1 MLNWVENVV
10 VRLVKPLKSTDT
22 GITINRKDAV
32 KLNTVGIGNHTYLT
46 LKMYGTDDVVETVK
60 YSHTTDI
67 PTTGAATVDVAV
79 TRDVTNTGR
88 RSFPVHTCAE
98 TKLTKVML
106 LEIIE
111 VRLLEI
117 IKQTA
122 RS

>member
-10 VRLVKPLKSTDT
+10 VRLAKPLKSTDT

-46 LKMYGTDDVVETVK
+46 LKLYGTDDVVETVK
-60 YSHTTDI
+60 YTHTTDI
-67 PTTGAATVDVAV
+67 LTTGAVTVDVVV
-79 TRDVTNTGR
+79 TRDVANTGR
-88 RSFPVHTCAE
+88 RNFPVHTCAE

-106 LEIIE
+106 LEII
-111 VRLLEI
+111 
-117 IKQTA
+117 KQTA